1 MLDAGIPANF
11 FIQGH
16 NLQKEVG
23 PSISVQLFALKIK
36 GVPAKKDSQPDPGG
50 FKLLS
55 PAWWWRGNW
64 QIGHIS
70 TPIEGGF
77 YMSCHKVSDFV
88 AYYKLFGVDY

>member
-1 MLDAGIPANF
+1 MSNQGGRQLVCLFKGLKTANY
-11 FIQGH
+11 
-16 NLQKEVG
+16 EVFG
-23 PSISVQLFALKIK
+23 A
-36 GVPAKKDSQPDPGG
+36 QPDPVG

-55 PAWWWRGNW
+55 QAWWWRGNW

-77 YMSCHKVSDFV
+77 YMSCHKVSDFM